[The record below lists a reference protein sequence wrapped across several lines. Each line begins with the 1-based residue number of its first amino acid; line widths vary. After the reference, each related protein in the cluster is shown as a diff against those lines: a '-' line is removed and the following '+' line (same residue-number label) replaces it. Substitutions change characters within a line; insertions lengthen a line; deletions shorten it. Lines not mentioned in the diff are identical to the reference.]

1 MKKVLF
7 LLLALLIVVSE
18 TSAKASSHKAT
29 HHSYDN
35 QRDPE
40 YIAVIDAGSSGS
52 RIFLY
57 QLMRQHGQ
65 LRLKDLFSNEPATS
79 GISSFVNHP
88 EQAGSSGVQPLLLA
102 LQDFLAKNKI
112 ETAAVEVNVLGTAG
126 MRMVA
131 SPAAQKIYDS
141 ISSQIV
147 SSGFKLGRVETIT
160 GVSEGLYSWID
171 VNELLGTFKSKA
183 QTRAMIE
190 IGGAS
195 AQIAY
200 GISKPSG
207 DDSVSVS
214 INGKTYHVFSESF
227 LGLGRNQSRKLMID
241 HAPADEAQDHNP
253 CYPEG
258 LSFVDRKVGA
268 ERITGHFDIAR
279 CKKLYQLVITEK
291 LKPVQFAQ
299 SSKAQKFI
307 GVGAGNP
314 YGTLS
319 GLLHTWKLKP
329 NALYALGDI
338 AAKYCTKG
346 WDDLSKRFGVD
357 AFNQTQCADSIFV
370 HEFIFGGSGLALRP
384 QQIITMHKIHNKE
397 PSWTRGYVIF
407 SHQSSRPL

>member
-1 MKKVLF
+1 M
-7 LLLALLIVVSE
+7 
-18 TSAKASSHKAT
+18 
-29 HHSYDN
+29 
-35 QRDPE
+35 
-40 YIAVIDAGSSGS
+40 
-52 RIFLY
+52 
-57 QLMRQHGQ
+57 
-65 LRLKDLFSNEPATS
+65 
-79 GISSFVNHP
+79 
-88 EQAGSSGVQPLLLA
+88 
-102 LQDFLAKNKI
+102 
-112 ETAAVEVNVLGTAG
+112 NVLGTAG
-126 MRMVA
+126 MRMIA
-131 SPAAQKIYDS
+131 SPAAQKIYEA

-171 VNELLGTFKSKA
+171 VNELLGAFKSKA

-227 LGLGRNQSRKLMID
+227 LGLGRNQSRKLMVD
-241 HAPADEAQDHNP
+241 NAPVEEAQDHNP
-253 CYPEG
+253 CYPVG
-258 LSFVDRKVGA
+258 LSFVDRKVGP
-268 ERITGHFDIAR
+268 ERITGYFDIER
-279 CKKLYQLVITEK
+279 CKKLYQLIVTEK
-291 LKPVQFAQ
+291 LKSAKFVQ
-299 SSKAQKFI
+299 SIKAQKFI